1 MSKPTKPAYELTD
14 AEKRDLVQLIQNGR
28 PLPDKYRFIL
38 FEDKREVEL
47 VWNGKT
53 ADVCTAVLPFQTLEH
68 VDEPRQ
74 ETRTQGD
81 MFDGRGR
88 QTQGWTNKLIWGDNK
103 LILSSLKAGAL
114 RRQIEDAGGLKLIY
128 IDPPFDVGAD
138 FSMDIEIGGET
149 FHKEPNLLEQIA
161 YRDTWGRGADSF
173 ISMLY
178 ERLILARDLLA
189 SDGLILVHMGW
200 NISHHVRLA
209 MDEVFGRDRFLNQV
223 IWRRQTAHSDIGQ
236 GSNHLGRIH
245 DVVLLYSRGE
255 QYTWNMQ
262 YQPYSQDYVDSFYK
276 HVEPETGRRF
286 QLSDLSAPGG
296 AGKGN
301 PRYEFLGITRFWRFK
316 RERMEALYR
325 EGRIVQTKPGAVP
338 RQKRYLD
345 EMPGV
350 PLQDLWLDLNTV
362 QPHSSERTGYSTQKP
377 EKLIERVLALG
388 TNEGDLVADFF
399 CGSGTTA
406 AVAEKL
412 GRKWI
417 ATDLGKFAI
426 HTTRKRLIQVQRE
439 LKAADKPFRAF
450 EVLNLGRYERAAYL
464 HVGGRLSAEQREQAL
479 AAKEADFRALI
490 LRAYRGEAIDGDGFF
505 HGKRN
510 GRLVVI
516 GPINLPIGRLFV
528 EEAIV
533 ECRKRGATRV
543 DLLAFE
549 FEMGLFPAVLEEAK
563 QKGIDLVPRYIP
575 AEVFDKR
582 AVDKGQVVF
591 HDISFVEATPRYA
604 QGRSK
609 ADKLT
614 VQIELTDFSVYYS
627 QGAADAALA
636 AMKEGKSAVICEQG
650 QLVKLAKGKD
660 GVVRRDVLTKQ
671 WTDWVD
677 YWAVDFDYTSR
688 REFIRVPRAAGV
700 DAVLPATD
708 AASTPA
714 ISATDFEERWTG
726 GYIFENEWQS
736 FRTRAD
742 RKLDLLTA
750 PHTYDRPGRYTVA
763 VKVVDIFGN
772 DTMTLVPV
780 NVG

>member
-74 ETRTQGD
+74 ETRTQGEL
-81 MFDGRGR
+81 FDARGR

-103 LILSSLKAGAL
+103 LILSSLKAGPL

-149 FHKEPNLLEQIA
+149 FHKEPSLLEQIA
-161 YRDTWGRGADSF
+161 YRDTWGRGANSF
-173 ISMLY
+173 ISMMY
-178 ERLILARDLLA
+178 ERLVLMRDLMADDA
-189 SDGLILVHMGW
+189 SIYLQCDYRV
-200 NISHHVRLA
+200 NSYVRVA
-209 MDEVFGRDRFLNQV
+209 MDEVFGREKMRNEIVWTF
-223 IWRRQTAHSDIGQ
+223 S
-236 GSNHLGRIH
+236 
-245 DVVLLYSRGE
+245 
-255 QYTWNMQ
+255 
-262 YQPYSQDYVDSFYK
+262 
-276 HVEPETGRRF
+276 
-286 QLSDLSAPGG
+286 GG
-296 AGKGN
+296 AIPDDDIPRKHHSIFKYRKTDQHVFNVQYRPYNELTAKRMKNVHKGVMVDVERGTPVTDWWTDIKVPTGPAN
-301 PRYEFLGITRFWRFK
+301 KEKLG
-316 RERMEALYR
+316 Y
-325 EGRIVQTKPGAVP
+325 P
-338 RQKRYLD
+338 
-345 EMPGV
+345 
-350 PLQDLWLDLNTV
+350 
-362 QPHSSERTGYSTQKP
+362 TQKP
-377 EKLIERVLALG
+377 EALLDRIIRISS
-388 TNEGDLVADFF
+388 NEGDLVADFF
-399 CGSGTTA
+399 SGSGTTA

-412 GRKWI
+412 GRRWI
-417 ATDLGKFAI
+417 AADLGKFAI

-439 LKAADKPFRAF
+439 LKAADRPFRAF

-479 AAKEADFRALI
+479 AAKEAEFRALI
-490 LRAYRGEAIDGDGFF
+490 LRAYRGEAVEGDPFF

-528 EEAIV
+528 EEAIL

-549 FEMGLFPAVLEEAK
+549 FEMGLFPAVLEEAR
-563 QKGIDLVPRYIP
+563 QKGIDLTPRYIP

-609 ADKLT
+609 EDQLT
-614 VQIELTDFSVYYS
+614 VQIELTDFSVYYT
-627 QGAADAALA
+627 QGAAEAALA
-636 AMKEGKSAVICEQG
+636 AMREGKSEVICEQG
-650 QLVKLAKGKD
+650 QLVKLSKSKD
-660 GVVRRDVLTKQ
+660 GVVKREVLTKH

-677 YWAVDFDYTSR
+677 YWAVDFDYQSR
-688 REFIRVPRAAGV
+688 REVIRVPRAAGV
-700 DAVLPATD
+700 DGVLPGFE
-708 AASTPA
+708 PPQGELGM
-714 ISATDFEERWTG
+714 DFEERWTG

-736 FRTRAD
+736 FRTRQN
-742 RKLDLLTA
+742 RKLDLITA
-750 PHTYDRPGRYTVA
+750 PHTYERPGRYVCA

>member
-14 AEKRDLVQLIQNGR
+14 AEKRDLVQLIQAGR

-74 ETRTQGD
+74 ETRTQGEL
-81 MFDGRGR
+81 FDARGR

-173 ISMLY
+173 IAMLY
-178 ERLILARDLLA
+178 ERLSLMRDLLRP
-189 SDGLILVHMGW
+189 DGSVYVHMGW
-200 NISHHVRLA
+200 SVSHYVRAVL
-209 MDEVFGRDRFLNQV
+209 DEIFGKDRVVNQ
-223 IWRRQTAHSDIGQ
+223 IAWKRQTAHSDSGQ
-236 GSNHLGRIH
+236 GSAHMGRVH
-245 DVVLLYSRGE
+245 DVIFLYSRADQYVWNPQFAPYGE
-255 QYTWNMQ
+255 EYLRTH
-262 YQPYSQDYVDSFYK
+262 YKKVD
-276 HVEPETGRRF
+276 EATGRRYE
-286 QLSDLSAPGG
+286 LADLNAPGG

-301 PRYEFLGITRFWRFK
+301 PRYDFLGVTRFWRFK
-316 RERMEALYR
+316 QERMERLYA
-325 EGRIVQTKPGAVP
+325 EGRIVQPSPGAVP
-338 RQKRYLD
+338 RYKRYLD

-350 PLQDLWLDLNTV
+350 PLQDLWLDVNPINS
-362 QPHSSERTGYSTQKP
+362 QAKESSGYSTQKP
-377 EKLIERVLALG
+377 EALLERIMK
-388 TNEGDLVADFF
+388 TSSNEGDLVADFF

-417 ATDLGKFAI
+417 CTDLGKFAI

-439 LKAADKPFRAF
+439 LKAAEKPFRAF

-464 HVGGRLSAEQREQAL
+464 HVGGRLTAEQREQAL
-479 AAKEADFRALI
+479 ASKETEFRALI
-490 LRAYRGEAIDGDGFF
+490 LRAYRGEAVEGDAFF

-563 QKGIDLVPRYIP
+563 QKGIDLTPRYIP

-582 AVDKGQVVF
+582 AVDRGQVVF
-591 HDISFVEATPRYA
+591 HDVSFVEATPRYA
-604 QGRSK
+604 KGRSRE
-609 ADKLT
+609 DKLT
-614 VQIELTDFSVYYS
+614 VQIELTDFSVYYT
-627 QGAADAALA
+627 QGAAEAALA
-636 AMKEGKSAVICEQG
+636 AMKEGKSEVICEQG
-650 QLVKLAKGKD
+650 QLVKLSKGKD
-660 GVVRRDVLTKQ
+660 GVVKREVLTKE

-688 REFIRVPRAAGV
+688 KEIIRVPRAAGADGV
-700 DAVLPATD
+700 VPAMEPTSGD
-708 AASTPA
+708 AAA
-714 ISATDFEERWTG
+714 EFEDVWHG

-736 FRTRAD
+736 FRTRQD
-742 RKLDLLTA
+742 RKLDLITA